1 MDLNKEKLK
10 DADTLFVS
18 RTFYER
24 YGSRMIR
31 EQFPAYE
38 SRIAVGLV
46 GEGSECFGFD
56 DEISRDH
63 DFGLGFCMWLNEED
77 YKAVGSD
84 LQMAYRN
91 LIETEG
97 AAFSESVWGK
107 PLTLSNQR
115 FEGRRGVMEI
125 GAFYGNTL
133 RLQPSLDLIIG
144 KQYWVYAEPKWLA
157 TAVNGEV
164 FRDDAGLFSSV
175 RKTIKDFYPEKIYL
189 YRLAD
194 QLHLFSHGG
203 QSNYPRMMARKDI
216 VAARLCIDQTLQAA
230 MQTAYLLAR
239 EYPPYYKWIFRG
251 LKKLPILKDLPPLI
265 ERLAGLTPEA
275 DLWESLTYSAL
286 QVYTEDA
293 VIRTV
298 EDIAGLLAEE
308 MNRQGIISGN
318 ERFLESYVP
327 FLAERAEKAE
337 I

>member
-1 MDLNKEKLK
+1 MDLDKEKLK

-133 RLQPSLDLIIG
+133 RLQPSLDLQTILLHNFYGLCLVHLDNIIELICYLG
-144 KQYWVYAEPKWLA
+144 SPFLNWIPVLSRNP
-157 TAVNGEV
+157 VP
-164 FRDDAGLFSSV
+164 GLFLHNYCTV
-175 RKTIKDFYPEKIYL
+175 
-189 YRLAD
+189 YRC
-194 QLHLFSHGG
+194 
-203 QSNYPRMMARKDI
+203 NPI
-216 VAARLCIDQTLQAA
+216 VTHVWCCLD
-230 MQTAYLLAR
+230 
-239 EYPPYYKWIFRG
+239 
-251 LKKLPILKDLPPLI
+251 
-265 ERLAGLTPEA
+265 
-275 DLWESLTYSAL
+275 
-286 QVYTEDA
+286 
-293 VIRTV
+293 
-298 EDIAGLLAEE
+298 
-308 MNRQGIISGN
+308 
-318 ERFLESYVP
+318 
-327 FLAERAEKAE
+327 
-337 I
+337 